1 MSNAVPGNNNAFQT
15 GVFACFDVSGF
26 RGMTPIQFRIY
37 KDAWNTF
44 NRVQE
49 YNSNISTLRAG
60 GNKILNYYQYVDQ
73 KERNQFRQGQS
84 LHAQVYPLSNWNA
97 VSPN

>member
-1 MSNAVPGNNNAFQT
+1 MSNTGNNIAFQT
-15 GVFACFDVSGF
+15 GVYSCFDLSGIK
-26 RGMTPIQFRIY
+26 GLTPIQFRIY

-49 YNSNISTLRAG
+49 YNSNISTLRSG
-60 GNKILNYYQYVDQ
+60 GNKSLNYYQYYDQ
-73 KERNQFRQGQS
+73 NERSQFRTGQM
-84 LHAQVYPLSNWNA
+84 LHTQVFPLSNWTA